1 MNVMKRTLCISLT
14 LFAVACGGD
23 DSPIG
28 ATLTV
33 GDVVDVQSYREPIL
47 AAPV

>member
-1 MNVMKRTLCISLT
+1 MMEGNGMFGMGCRI
-14 LFAVACGGD
+14 G
-23 DSPIG
+23 PIG